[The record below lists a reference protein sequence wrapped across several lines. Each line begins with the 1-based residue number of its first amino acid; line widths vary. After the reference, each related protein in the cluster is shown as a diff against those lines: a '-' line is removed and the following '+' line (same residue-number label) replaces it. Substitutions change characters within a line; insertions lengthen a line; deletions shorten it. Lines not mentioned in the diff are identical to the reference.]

1 MDNIPNEGNWR
12 FIKQYESNGDLK
24 FVKVDGS
31 RSHAPKHEFKYGRKL
46 GCRPRN
52 VWNTEQGY
60 NFGTKKFVNRS
71 KNDLEDIKCFKSK
84 LEWEKKYG

>member
-1 MDNIPNEGNWR
+1 
-12 FIKQYESNGDLK
+12 
-24 FVKVDGS
+24 
-31 RSHAPKHEFKYGRKL
+31 L
-46 GCRPRN
+46 GCRPRS
-52 VWNTEQGY
+52 VWNTEQGH